1 MEELNHPKPNN
12 YLPLAIFS
20 TLCCCLPLDIYA
32 IIRSMKVNDY
42 YMMKQYDSAEAA
54 SADAKK
60 WSIIGI
66 VVGLVFQ
73 IIYLA
78 LFGGLGYLSTLSH

>member
-20 TLCCCLPLDIYA
+20 TLCCCLPLGIYA

-42 YMMKQYDSAEAA
+42 YMTKQYDAAEAA

-66 VVGLVFQ
+66 VAGLIFQ

-78 LFGGLGYLSTLSH
+78 FFGDLGYLSTLSH

>member
-1 MEELNHPKPNN
+1 M
-12 YLPLAIFS
+12 S
-20 TLCCCLPLDIYA
+20 TWKT
-32 IIRSMKVNDY
+32 IRTLGYGVLVGTAGVKVL
-42 YMMKQYDSAEAA
+42 A

-66 VVGLVFQ
+66 VAGLIFQ

-78 LFGGLGYLSTLSH
+78 FFGGLGYLSTLSH